1 MGAAIT
7 LFIFPFLALIVVLM
21 LRFLRRE

>member
-7 LFIFPFLALIVVLM
+7 LFIFPFLAMIVIFM